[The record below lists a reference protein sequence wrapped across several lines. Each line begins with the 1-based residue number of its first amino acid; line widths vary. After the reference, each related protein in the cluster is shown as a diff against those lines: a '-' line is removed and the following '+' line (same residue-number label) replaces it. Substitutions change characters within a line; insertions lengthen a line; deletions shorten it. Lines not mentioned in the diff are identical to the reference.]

1 MTDPSLWRR
10 LSAFCL
16 AALLAAGAAA
26 QPAPRERPRS
36 ADYII
41 AVVNQELVTQG
52 ELAQRVNRLRQ
63 EAARANQPLP
73 PDGQLARE
81 ALDDLIDE
89 RVLLT
94 FARENG
100 PKVDD
105 AELDRAVGIV
115 AQQNQLTVPQL
126 RERLQREGVDYARFR
141 GNVRDQLLVERVRER
156 EVQSRL
162 RISDSEVTEFLE
174 QARRTREAELNIA
187 QLLVAVPEGASEA
200 VIAERR
206 QRAEQALA
214 RARAGEPFEALVR
227 ELSDGG
233 NKEGGGALGLRP
245 IARLPDAFVDSTR
258 DLTSGQVAPQ
268 LLRTGAGFH
277 VLKLVERRQDAMDR
291 VTQTRARHI
300 LVRPTPQQPA
310 AQVARRLAEFKQ
322 QIDRGTATFEAL
334 ARQHSEDGSAAQG
347 GDLGWVAPGVF
358 VPEFQQA
365 MDRLPVGGL
374 SDPVPSRFGVHLIQ
388 VVDRREATLEPAQVR
403 EMARAQLREQR
414 YEQTLN
420 DWLRELRGRAYIE
433 LREPPSP

>member
-10 LSAFCL
+10 LSAFL
-16 AALLAAGAAA
+16 LGALLAAGAAA
-26 QPAPRERPRS
+26 QSAPRDRPRS
-36 ADYII
+36 ADYIV

-52 ELAQRVNRLRQ
+52 ELAQRVARLRQ
-63 EAARANQPLP
+63 EAARANQPVP
-73 PDGQLARE
+73 PEGQLARE

-94 FARENG
+94 FARETG
-100 PKVDD
+100 PKVDE

-126 RERLQREGVDYARFR
+126 RERLQRDGVDYARFR
-141 GNVRDQLLVERVRER
+141 ANVRDQLLVERVRER

-162 RISDSEVTEFLE
+162 RVSDSEVTEFLD
-174 QARRTREAELNIA
+174 QMRRTREAELNIA

-200 VIAERR
+200 VLAERR

-233 NKEGGGALGLRP
+233 NKEAGGALGLRP
-245 IARLPDAFVDSTR
+245 SSRLPDAFLDATR
-258 DLTSGQVAPQ
+258 GLEPGQVAPQ

-300 LVRPTPQQPA
+300 LLRPTPQQPA
-310 AQVARRLAEFKQ
+310 PQVARRLAEYKQ
-322 QIDRGTATFEAL
+322 QIERGAASFEAL
-334 ARQHSEDGSAAQG
+334 ARQHSDDGSAAQG
-347 GDLGWVAPGVF
+347 GDLGWVSPGVF

-374 SDPVPSRFGVHLIQ
+374 SDPVPSRFGIHLIQ
-388 VVDRREATLEPAQVR
+388 VLDRRAATLEPAQVR

-420 DWLRELRGRAYIE
+420 DWVRELRGRAYIE